1 MFQGIAVLGAGSV
14 VSEWGWGVED
24 RWKEVDLSSW
34 PLLWSAEGLWTDVL
48 LGSGAEEKGKGQLSE
63 GMCHTERLASVPQEI
78 VFVQRQ
84 TGGFHFSNL
93 QKN

>member
-1 MFQGIAVLGAGSV
+1 M
-14 VSEWGWGVED
+14 EDGW
-24 RWKEVDLSSW
+24 REVDLSRG
-34 PLLWSAEGLWTDVL
+34 PLLLSAEGLWMGVL
-48 LGSGAEEKGKGQLSE
+48 LGSGAEERGRGQLSE

-93 QKN
+93 EKN